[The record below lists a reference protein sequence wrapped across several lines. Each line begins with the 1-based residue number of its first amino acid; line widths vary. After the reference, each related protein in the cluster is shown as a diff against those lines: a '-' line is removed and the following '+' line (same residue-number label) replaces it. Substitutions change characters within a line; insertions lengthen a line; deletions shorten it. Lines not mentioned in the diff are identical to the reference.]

1 MLTRIEDAIVE
12 LIERKMST
20 TAGMVEVQKG
30 FQGLIKPAVYVSTD
44 AATFEKVTQSSFR
57 QTVTVYVDIVFS
69 HLMDERERRKGVYLI
84 LAGVVQLL
92 LLQDLGL
99 DIKPLTPKRWR
110 DATTEELRKKGLIAF
125 SLELSTSYIIRKLDE
140 EATDDLLSI
149 GLNYYLKPG
158 DDIVD
163 ASDLITTV

>member
-1 MLTRIEDAIVE
+1 MLTEIEDAIVE
-12 LIERKMST
+12 LIESKMSA
-20 TAGMVEVQKG
+20 TAGMVDVQKG
-30 FQGLIKPAVYVSTD
+30 FQGLIKPAVYISTE
-44 AATFEKVTQSSFR
+44 AATFEKVTQVTFR

-84 LAGVVQLL
+84 MEGVVQLL

-99 DIKPLTPKRWR
+99 DIKPLIPKSWR
-110 DATTEELRKKGLIAF
+110 NATSEELRKKGLIAF
-125 SLELSTSYIIRKLDE
+125 TLELGTSYTISKLDE

-163 ASDLITTV
+163 ASDVITTV